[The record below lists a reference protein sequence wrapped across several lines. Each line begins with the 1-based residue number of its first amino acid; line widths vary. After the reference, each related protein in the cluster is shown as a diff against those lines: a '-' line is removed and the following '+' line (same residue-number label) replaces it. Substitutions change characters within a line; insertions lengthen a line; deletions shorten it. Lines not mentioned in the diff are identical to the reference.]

1 MEEACDLGIMGL
13 VFCLFVNCCL
23 FLLCLGARYLVSNLV
38 KVLTILQMK
47 VLSLLFFIA
56 LTVAFVLSSILRDM
70 RGGMVLDSKVGS
82 ELDNAKD
89 ALDL

>member
-1 MEEACDLGIMGL
+1 MGL
-13 VFCLFVNCCL
+13 ILCFLVESCFL
-23 FLLCLGARYLVSNLV
+23 LLCLGVRYLVSNLV
-38 KVLTILQMK
+38 KVLTILEMK

-56 LTVAFVLSSILRDM
+56 LTVAFVLSSIMRDM
-70 RGGMVLDSKVGS
+70 RGGMVIESEVGS